1 MIQKEERGGGGFE
14 KVCRILLGNEKV
26 ENYSEI
32 VQEPILSDSAV
43 GHNMSLELH
52 SHFGFCFLKTWE
64 LFLMN
69 MAKISVRTFLK

>member
-1 MIQKEERGGGGFE
+1 MLQKEEREGKGFE

-32 VQEPILSDSAV
+32 VQEPVLSDSAV
-43 GHNMSLELH
+43 GCTVSLELH

-69 MAKISVRTFLK
+69 MVKISVRTFLK